1 MNRTAL
7 LLFVLL
13 LPSGLLAGEKITGTN
28 SYILNQNTWAAG
40 SFVFWNQDNQGTF
53 EVSSGPID
61 EGPVRCIGSGFSDIN
76 GTRGEGICIYG
87 YGADTFT
94 WAWQAHHEGP
104 NTWQV
109 IGSTGKYI
117 GMTGE
122 GTAHTVVDSIYRA
135 LPHRVTSWE
144 GIIDIPN

>member
-7 LLFVLL
+7 FLFILL
-13 LPSGLLAGEKITGTN
+13 LPSGLLAGEQIAGKN

-40 SFVFWNQDNQGTF
+40 SSVFWNQDNQGTF

-61 EGPVRCIGSGFSDIN
+61 DGPVRCIGSGFSDIN
-76 GTRGEGICIYG
+76 GSRGEGICIYG

-94 WAWQAHHEGP
+94 WAWQAHQEGP

-122 GTAHTVVDSIYRA
+122 GTATTIVDSIYRSI
-135 LPHRVTSWE
+135 PHRVTSWE
-144 GIIDIPN
+144 GVIDLPN